1 MEIVLS
7 IRMGGFL
14 VNPIVVSKDISTKFG
29 DGGIVFDEFL
39 PSVHVVV
46 VVVGFTV
53 RAEPRLDSFGPVLVP
68 VGRGVFFG
76 PKSFGHCGFVKFV
89 ETFVESWVEG
99 FKRGIV
105 NGMGEFVNTD

>member
-1 MEIVLS
+1 MSLTELGTSPGSVES
-7 IRMGGFL
+7 ISQSAEYVRDPLIAFQQL
-14 VNPIVVSKDISTKFG
+14 CAQ
-29 DGGIVFDEFL
+29 
-39 PSVHVVV
+39 VHVVV

-53 RAEPRLDSFGPVLVP
+53 RSEPRLDSFGPVFVT

-76 PKSFGHCGFVKFV
+76 PKSFGHCGFVEFV